1 MANPFLPLNT
11 YIADGEPHVFGNR
24 VYLFGSHDKA
34 GGDTYCMRNYEFWS
48 APVEDLE
55 TWSCKGVSY
64 RADQDLLYGE
74 KLKYMYAP
82 DVVQGNDGRFYLY
95 YCMSGEK
102 GAGGYGGPI
111 SVAVCD
117 TPDGHYE
124 YYGFVRNPD
133 GSPRLK

>member
-34 GGDTYCMRNYEFWS
+34 HGDTYCMRNYEFWS

-82 DVVQGNDGRFYLY
+82 DVVQG
-95 YCMSGEK
+95 MT
-102 GAGGYGGPI
+102 AGSI
-111 SVAVCD
+111 STIVCPVKRAQAAMAD
-117 TPDGHYE
+117 
-124 YYGFVRNPD
+124 R
-133 GSPRLK
+133 SA

>member
-55 TWSCKGVSY
+55 TWNCKGVSY
-64 RADQDLLYGE
+64 R
-74 KLKYMYAP
+74 
-82 DVVQGNDGRFYLY
+82 GR
-95 YCMSGEK
+95 SG
-102 GAGGYGGPI
+102 
-111 SVAVCD
+111 SAVWGKAEIYVCA
-117 TPDGHYE
+117 
-124 YYGFVRNPD
+124 
-133 GSPRLK
+133 